1 MIKIV
6 LNEKHNEYISL
17 AFVALR
23 KTIPQGIRIDLKE
36 RGLHDDLEAEIV
48 LIAFEGMK
56 KYPQKDKEYLNF
68 VSRCLYRFL
77 RNYGYRRPSG
87 YNSYIREEIGLH
99 ENKYG
104 GE

>member
-1 MIKIV
+1 MISLF
-6 LNEKHNEYISL
+6 LNEEHNEFISL

-23 KTIPQGIRIDLKE
+23 RTIPQGIRIDLIE

-68 VSRCLYRFL
+68 VGRRLYRFL
-77 RNYGYRRPSG
+77 RNYGYRRPRG
-87 YNSYIREEIGLH
+87 HNSYVREEIGLH
-99 ENKYG
+99 EHR
-104 GE
+104 

>member
-1 MIKIV
+1 MISF
-6 LNEKHNEYISL
+6 LNKKHNEYISL

-23 KTIPQGIRIDLKE
+23 RTIPQGIRIDLME

-56 KYPQKDKEYLNF
+56 KYPQKDREYLNF
-68 VSRCLYRFL
+68 ASRRLYRFL
-77 RNYGYRRPSG
+77 RNHGYRRPRG

-99 ENKYG
+99 EYR
-104 GE
+104 

>member
-1 MIKIV
+1 MIV

-23 KTIPQGIRIDLKE
+23 RTIPQGIRIDLKE
-36 RGLHDDLEAEIV
+36 RGLHDDLEAEIA

-68 VSRCLYRFL
+68 VGRHLYRFL
-77 RNYGYRRPSG
+77 RNHGYRRPRG
-87 YNSYIREEIGLH
+87 YRSYIREEIGLH
-99 ENKYG
+99 EYKYG
-104 GE
+104 

>member
-17 AFVALR
+17 VFIALR
-23 KTIPQGIRIDLKE
+23 KTIPQGIRIDLNE
-36 RGLHDDLEAEIV
+36 RGLHDDLEAEII

-68 VSRCLYRFL
+68 VGRRLYRFL
-77 RNYGYRRPSG
+77 RNYGYRRPRG
-87 YNSYIREEIGLH
+87 HNSYVREEIGLH
-99 ENKYG
+99 EHR
-104 GE
+104 

>member
-1 MIKIV
+1 MII

-23 KTIPQGIRIDLKE
+23 RAIPQGIRIDLIK

-68 VSRCLYRFL
+68 VSRRLYRFL
-77 RNYGYRRPSG
+77 KNHGYRRPRG
-87 YNSYIREEIGLH
+87 HNSYVREEIGLH
-99 ENKYG
+99 EHRYN
-104 GE
+104 

>member
-1 MIKIV
+1 MIIF
-6 LNEKHNEYISL
+6 LNEKHNEFISL

-23 KTIPQGIRIDLKE
+23 RTIPQDIRRDLKK

-68 VSRCLYRFL
+68 VGRRLYRFL
-77 RNYGYRRPSG
+77 RNYGYRRPRG

-99 ENKYG
+99 E
-104 GE
+104 

>member
-1 MIKIV
+1 MIIP
-6 LNEKHNEYISL
+6 LNKEHNEFISL

-23 KTIPQGIRIDLKE
+23 RTIPQDIRRDLKK

-68 VSRCLYRFL
+68 VGRSLYRFL
-77 RNYGYRRPSG
+77 RNNGYRRPKGHS
-87 YNSYIREEIGLH
+87 SYIREEIGLH
-99 ENKYG
+99 EYR
-104 GE
+104 

>member
-1 MIKIV
+1 MIYF

-23 KTIPQGIRIDLKE
+23 RTIPQDIRRDLKK

-48 LIAFEGMK
+48 IIAFEGMK

-68 VSRCLYRFL
+68 VGRCLYRFL
-77 RNYGYRRPSG
+77 RNYGYRRPKG
-87 YNSYIREEIGLH
+87 HNSYIREEIGLH
-99 ENKYG
+99 EYR
-104 GE
+104 

>member
-1 MIKIV
+1 MIKLF
-6 LNEKHNEYISL
+6 LNEEHNEFISL

-23 KTIPQGIRIDLKE
+23 RTIPQGIRIDLIE

-68 VSRCLYRFL
+68 VGRRLYRFL
-77 RNYGYRRPSG
+77 RNYGYRRPRG
-87 YNSYIREEIGLH
+87 HNSYVREEIGLH
-99 ENKYG
+99 EHR
-104 GE
+104 